1 MVPLAEIEKN
11 DFNLNLPRYI
21 DSRPIEDRQDIAAHL
36 LGGIPQADVDALADY
51 WTACPGLRETLFQPL
66 RPGFLQLVPDM
77 AQIRSAIRQ
86 HPRFVA
92 HVERF
97 AARFDTWRQAEAPM
111 LKALKPGFHPRELI
125 HALGEN
131 LLVHYRGQPLTDA
144 YAVYQHLLDYW
155 AEAMQDDAWSITA
168 DGWIAQPYRV
178 MEEKKNKD
186 GEVTKTVD
194 KGWACDLLPKA
205 LVVARFFAAE
215 QAALARM
222 GDELDALDAQIAD
235 LEEEHSGDDGVFA
248 DFDKINAKAV
258 KERLEEID
266 SDAEADDERPVLQR
280 WQDLDGERAALKKQ
294 RKEANT
300 ALDGAALAKYSE
312 LTAADI
318 RALVVDDKW
327 LANLQRAIAAETE
340 SSGQQLTARVR
351 ELAERYVAPLPQ
363 LAAEVET
370 MQAKVDGHLE
380 RMGFAW
386 T

>member
-1 MVPLAEIEKN
+1 M
-11 DFNLNLPRYI
+11 
-21 DSRPIEDRQDIAAHL
+21 
-36 LGGIPQADVDALADY
+36 
-51 WTACPGLRETLFQPL
+51 
-66 RPGFLQLVPDM
+66 
-77 AQIRSAIRQ
+77 
-86 HPRFVA
+86 
-92 HVERF
+92 
-97 AARFDTWRQAEAPM
+97 
-111 LKALKPGFHPRELI
+111 
-125 HALGEN
+125 
-131 LLVHYRGQPLTDA
+131 
-144 YAVYQHLLDYW
+144 
-155 AEAMQDDAWSITA
+155 
-168 DGWIAQPYRV
+168 
-178 MEEKKNKD
+178 
-186 GEVTKTVD
+186 
-194 KGWACDLLPKA
+194 GWACDLLPMA
-205 LVVARFFAAE
+205 LVVAGFFAAE